1 MKEFFVISFV
11 ARDKLVADERKFRD
25 MEEALRKA
33 RADVEHFKKQLAEA
47 HRVAMSQ
54 ASPPPPYPGGVGGL
68 LAVAAATTT
77 SNSPGI
83 SPNPHSLGQQQ
94 QQSVSP
100 TPLSAMNRQPP
111 AVSSSQYPV
120 YSTYGGA
127 SNISLANNS
136 ASLVNSMS
144 GGYLHNQSGN
154 NIYNSS
160 GGGYNSGTNTM
171 PRTVVTTG
179 GGSVITSRATQGNPV
194 VRSVPGHGAGIVG
207 NSLTGGGASENST
220 GQSSKYHQQN
230 YSNSGT

>member
-1 MKEFFVISFV
+1 M
-11 ARDKLVADERKFRD
+11 VADERKFRD

-83 SPNPHSLGQQQ
+83 SPNPHSLSQQQ

-100 TPLSAMNRQPP
+100 TPLSAMNRQPQA

-154 NIYNSS
+154 NIYNSA
-160 GGGYNSGTNTM
+160 GGYNSGTNTM

-179 GGSVITSRATQGNPV
+179 GGSVITSRATQGNPI
-194 VRSVPGHGAGIVG
+194 VRSVPGHGAGNVG
-207 NSLTGGGASENST
+207 NSLTGSGGGASENST

-230 YSNSGT
+230 YSNSGTSLFK